1 MSHRET
7 LVQQLDKELK
17 TCKSGLRR
25 FMEDWAE
32 QDSRNQKEMRE
43 QMEFIKDLEGQIADL
58 KKGEMK

>member
-7 LVQQLDKELK
+7 LVQQLDKKLK
-17 TCKSGLRR
+17 TCKSGLRC
-25 FMEDWAE
+25 FMKDWAE